1 MGPRKNGHARGRH
14 ARGDGALAPLARL
27 LLSRAFFLA
36 PIYFL
41 APFNPFHMRSLP
53 PGCHGGESCV
63 AWVEEPPRVDATSGL
78 SLLQF
83 FSLAPR
89 GFSPGTSGLPSP
101 QKPTLPN
108 SNLTGTRGHILQSA
122 TWVKKLQNSQLKK
135 CYTNFHVH
143 GYIQLRLRYLG
154 PIYYI

>member
-78 SLLQF
+78 SLL
-83 FSLAPR
+83 
-89 GFSPGTSGLPSP
+89 
-101 QKPTLPN
+101 
-108 SNLTGTRGHILQSA
+108 
-122 TWVKKLQNSQLKK
+122 
-135 CYTNFHVH
+135 
-143 GYIQLRLRYLG
+143 
-154 PIYYI
+154 